1 MSIYYP
7 GWVMR
12 VYYDIDD
19 GDPIMQVTTLFSYNN
34 LQHRLVNYL
43 FISDI
48 KINNVIVNL
57 LQKLCDVACRNSQ
70 LDICNV
76 RQLPGTP
83 QMDASNIFPMVWRF
97 FPTIDRQ
104 VPINQIDKLNLNTD

>member
-1 MSIYYP
+1 MCYS
-7 GWVMR
+7 
-12 VYYDIDD
+12 
-19 GDPIMQVTTLFSYNN
+19 
-34 LQHRLVNYL
+34 

-48 KINNVIVNL
+48 KINNVIVDI
-57 LQKLCDVACRNSQ
+57 LQILCDLACRNAL

-104 VPINQIDKLNLNTD
+104 VPTDQIDKFNLSTD